1 MKRILV
7 LGGGMGG
14 VEAAIS
20 LTHQLK
26 GDYQIDLISNRDF
39 LYVYPASIWLTV
51 GKRSLE
57 DLSLPLPQLA
67 EIHGFNFLLETVKG
81 VRAKERIVL
90 TSTQEHAYD
99 YLIIALGGSKL
110 RPKGVEHTLSIC
122 GSPMDGVQIQE
133 RFLGLVEQGT
143 GKIACGFSGNPQ
155 DATAVRGGPVFEVLF
170 NFDTYLREKGLR
182 DRFELTFFSPSD
194 APGKRLG
201 AGGLAQLQQLFQER
215 SITTITGKKIKEFTA
230 CGVVFE
236 DETQVDTDLTV
247 FTPGMTGNPLLQQSD
262 LPLTAAGFVTVDDTA
277 QVEGFETCYAIGDS
291 SYFEGPTWRAR
302 QGHLAEVMART
313 AAVNIAQQERGEA
326 ATASFREEINLLC
339 IMDTGKEGVFVY
351 RDEQREMAPRG
362 AWARWAKL
370 AWEKYYK
377 LNKLGKVPRL
387 L

>member
-1 MKRILV
+1 MKKIVV

-20 LTHQLK
+20 LTVKLK

-39 LYVYPASIWLTV
+39 LYIYPASIWLTV
-51 GKRSLE
+51 GKRTLE
-57 DLSLPLPQLA
+57 DLSVPLAQLA
-67 EIHGFNFLLETVKG
+67 EIHGFNFLQEEVTE
-81 VRAKERIVL
+81 VRAKEQLVL
-90 TSTQEHAYD
+90 TSVQEHAYD

-110 RPKGVEHTLSIC
+110 KPTGVENTLSIC
-122 GSPMDGVQIQE
+122 GSPQDGMQIQE
-133 RFLGLVEQGT
+133 RFLSLVEQGE

-155 DATAVRGGPVFEVLF
+155 DLTAVRGGPVFEVLF

-182 DRFELTFFSPSD
+182 NQFELTFFSPSD

-215 SITTITGKKIKEFTA
+215 HITTISGKKIKEFTGS
-230 CGVVFE
+230 GVVFE
-236 DETQVDTDLTV
+236 DDTQIDTDLTV
-247 FTPGMTGNPLLQQSD
+247 FTPGMTGTPILKQSD
-262 LPLTAAGFVTVDDTA
+262 LPLTAAGFVTVSDTA

-291 SYFEGPTWRAR
+291 SYFEGPAWRAR

-313 AAVNIAQQERGEA
+313 ASENIARQEQGAA
-326 ATASFREEINLLC
+326 ATATFREEINLLC

-351 RDEQREMAPRG
+351 RDEKREMAPRG